1 MSGVWHR
8 RMRHARRW
16 LIYSGVVLLVLVA
29 TLMATASQLLPWV
42 ARHPDQIAE
51 WLGQQ
56 LGQPVSVVKADAV
69 WTRRG
74 PLFTLSRS
82 EEHTSEL
89 QSLMRISYDV
99 FCLKKKKKQRKKE
112 YYVKIWRQLNHIVA
126 RV

>member
-1 MSGVWHR
+1 
-8 RMRHARRW
+8 MRHALRC

-74 PLFTLSRS
+74 PLFTLSGLHISSAEAGLAIDQAQLLVSVYSGLIDRKS
-82 EEHTSEL
+82 TRLTS
-89 QSLMRISYDV
+89 S
-99 FCLKKKKKQRKKE
+99 
-112 YYVKIWRQLNHIVA
+112 H
-126 RV
+126 